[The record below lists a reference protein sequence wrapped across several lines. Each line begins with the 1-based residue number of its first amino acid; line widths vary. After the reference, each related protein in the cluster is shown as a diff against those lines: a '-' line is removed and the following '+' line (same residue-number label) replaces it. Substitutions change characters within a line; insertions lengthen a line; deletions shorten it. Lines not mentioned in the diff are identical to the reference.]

1 MDYLR
6 VDGHAN
12 LLRDSKT
19 NSIIN
24 DNMSEYKEYLSR
36 KNIKNVENQK
46 IQNIEGDI
54 VSMKDDINE
63 IKNLLRGLVN
73 GSW

>member
-73 GSW
+73 GS